1 MDRRFSQAILY
12 STIMHILLLMLF
24 IWIYESFLVTRT
36 PLLMQLTLIG
46 QMSQG
51 EGLGAPSAQ
60 PGQTAGALPTAKTE
74 GDFSTPQQAQANP
87 AVSNSAK
94 PEVAI
99 HHPLKPRPHS
109 SAKTAE
115 QYLESLRKSAPIGL
129 NPKKE
134 VDSTIE
140 TTAGLA
146 QAGVAGTP
154 NGNANI
160 EGELAARNIKHQVNP
175 AYPDW
180 AKKQGVEA
188 TIRFRITVLPSGLL
202 KDDLELV
209 QTSGY
214 RELDRVVYD
223 ALIQWEFEPLASQ
236 VPQVEQTGVITFS
249 FSLKNP

>member
-1 MDRRFSQAILY
+1 MDRRFSQALLY
-12 STIMHILLLMLF
+12 SAIMHIILLFLF
-24 IWIYESFLVTRT
+24 VWIYESFLVTRS
-36 PLLMQLTLIG
+36 PLLMELTLIG
-46 QMSQG
+46 EMSQG
-51 EGLGAPSAQ
+51 TGMGAPAAQ

-74 GDFSTPQQAQANP
+74 GDFSTPQQAQADP
-87 AVSNSAK
+87 SVASNAK
-94 PEVAI
+94 PEVSI
-99 HHPLKPRPHS
+99 HHPLKTKKHS
-109 SAKTAE
+109 SVKTEE

-134 VDSTIE
+134 VEADIK
-140 TTAGLA
+140 TTSGLGSM
-146 QAGVAGTP
+146 GVAGTP

-180 AKKQGVEA
+180 AKKDGVEA
-188 TIRFRITVLPSGLL
+188 TIRFRVTVLPSGLL

-223 ALIQWEFEPLASQ
+223 ALIQWEFDPLAPEI
-236 VPQVEQTGVITFS
+236 PQADQSGIITFS
-249 FSLKNP
+249 FSLKN